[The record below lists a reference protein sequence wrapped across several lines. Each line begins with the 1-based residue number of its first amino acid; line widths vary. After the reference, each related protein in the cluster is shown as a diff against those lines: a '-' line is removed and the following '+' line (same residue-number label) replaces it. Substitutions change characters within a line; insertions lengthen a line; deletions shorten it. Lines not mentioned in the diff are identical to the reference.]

1 MSTPDSLPQNPGAP
15 AAVPPSP
22 VAVGPV
28 SSSNNRRQGGVDHAA
43 AMDKMYRLTRHVYD
57 LTRRYYLLGRDRLL
71 ERVVTSRNTATLEVG
86 CGTARNLIKLAQRQD
101 CGRLYGLDASHEMLE
116 TAGKSIEKTLGL
128 STGFQSSGIST
139 SAGASQPASG
149 QAGREPIVLR
159 QGLAEQLDAQR
170 MFGRDEPFDTI
181 FFSYCLS
188 MIPTWPGAID
198 AAMANLRPGGHLL
211 IVDFWDQKDLPGVFA
226 AGLKR
231 WLAMFHVHYRPEVH
245 DAIVDLGTS
254 GRGEVEFE
262 SVARRYAYIASIQ
275 KN

>member
-1 MSTPDSLPQNPGAP
+1 MTSQDRPTA
-15 AAVPPSP
+15 SP

-28 SSSNNRRQGGVDHAA
+28 SSSNNRRQTGVDHAA
-43 AMDKMYRLTRHVYD
+43 AMDRMYRLTRHVYD
-57 LTRRYYLLGRDRLL
+57 LTRRYYLLGRDRML

-86 CGTARNLIKLAQRQD
+86 CGTARNLIKLAQRPEH
-101 CGRLYGLDASHEMLE
+101 GHLYGLDASHEMLE
-116 TAGKSIEKTLGL
+116 TAGKSIDRSLNLKPTPLNPPGL
-128 STGFQSSGIST
+128 STRPAGSDEAPRPT
-139 SAGASQPASG
+139 SAPCD
-149 QAGREPIVLR
+149 RDPIVLR
-159 QGLAEQLDAQR
+159 QGLAEQLDAKR

-211 IVDFWDQKDLPGVFA
+211 IVDFWDQKDLPAVFA

-245 DAIVDLGTS
+245 DAIVALGDS
-254 GRGEVEFE
+254 GRGRVEFE

>member
-1 MSTPDSLPQNPGAP
+1 MSDHDS
-15 AAVPPSP
+15 VPPSP
-22 VAVGPV
+22 VAPGPV
-28 SSSNNRRQGGVDHAA
+28 SSSNNRRPGGVDHAA
-43 AMDKMYRLTRHVYD
+43 AMDRMYKVTRHVYD
-57 LTRRYYLLGRDRLL
+57 VTRRYYLLGRDRLL

-86 CGTARNLIKLAQRQD
+86 CGTARNLIKLAQRPEP
-101 CGRLYGLDASHEMLE
+101 GRLYGLDATHEMLE
-116 TAGKSIEKTLGL
+116 TAATSIEKTLGM
-128 STGFQSSGIST
+128 
-139 SAGASQPASG
+139 AAASG
-149 QAGREPIVLR
+149 GVRPAAGRAGHSAPNHDEREPIVLR

-198 AAMANLRPGGHLL
+198 AAMANLRPGGHLV

-254 GRGEVEFE
+254 GRGEVTFE
-262 SVARRYAYIASIQ
+262 SVARRYAYIASIH

>member
-1 MSTPDSLPQNPGAP
+1 MAAVEGPATNRRRPRKRAIAQP
-15 AAVPPSP
+15 AAM
-22 VAVGPV
+22 VAIAQAGCSRAERSRLTARFPDAAA
-28 SSSNNRRQGGVDHAA
+28 SIAKSGVD
-43 AMDKMYRLTRHVYD
+43 RHKD
-57 LTRRYYLLGRDRLL
+57 
-71 ERVVTSRNTATLEVG
+71 
-86 CGTARNLIKLAQRQD
+86 
-101 CGRLYGLDASHEMLE
+101 
-116 TAGKSIEKTLGL
+116 EK
-128 STGFQSSGIST
+128 I
-139 SAGASQPASG
+139 
-149 QAGREPIVLR
+149 ILR
-159 QGLAEQLDAQR
+159 QGLAEQLDAKR

-211 IVDFWDQKDLPGVFA
+211 IVDFWDQKDLPGIFA

-254 GRGEVEFE
+254 GRGTVEFE

>member
-1 MSTPDSLPQNPGAP
+1 L
-15 AAVPPSP
+15 
-22 VAVGPV
+22 GPV
-28 SSSNNRRQGGVDHAA
+28 SSSNNRRQSGADHAA
-43 AMDKMYRLTRHVYD
+43 AMDRMYRLTRHVYD
-57 LTRRYYLLGRDRLL
+57 LTRRYYLLGRDRML
-71 ERVVTSRNTATLEVG
+71 ERVVTSPGTATLEVG
-86 CGTARNLIKLAQRQD
+86 CGTARNLIKLAQRNEPGQ
-101 CGRLYGLDASHEMLE
+101 LYGLDASHAMLE
-116 TAGKSIEKTLGL
+116 TAGKSIEKVLGL
-128 STGFQSSGIST
+128 HAPGLSP
-139 SAGASQPASG
+139 SAGGAQPTPG
-149 QAGREPIVLR
+149 QTGREPIVLR

-170 MFGRDEPFDTI
+170 MFGRDAPFDTI

-211 IVDFWDQKDLPGVFA
+211 IVDFWDQKDLPGLFA

-245 DAIVDLGTS
+245 DAIVDLGKS
-254 GRGEVEFE
+254 GRGTVEFE